1 MKKKVSVIIPMYN
14 AERTIKECLDSLVN
28 QTMFEDMELLIVDD
42 CSNDMCSGI
51 VMEYELEYPD
61 NILFIRLDT
70 NAGPGNARN
79 IAMEYVSGDY
89 IGFVDSD
96 DAVQPTMYEKLYK
109 EAVRTRADYVDS
121 GFYDQKNDQAIVFV
135 SDELAGTLDD
145 AKRSSLIAVGGYIVT
160 KIFRRDFIDLNNI
173 RFRNEYVLEDMDFL
187 IECTAR
193 ARKIATVKEIMYVY
207 RNSSGSLSKT
217 DQSLKYIHNQSS
229 AMLAIY
235 ERAHG
240 LENYE
245 GIREAVEFAML
256 HLYSN
261 ILNVCTNLVYLQIQ
275 PEDTVVSIMN
285 SLKKLKDNV
294 VLGNYDSE
302 YIRKGISKTNLDII
316 KANDISPE
324 AVLRNMRREE
334 N

>member
-51 VMEYELEYPD
+51 VMEYELEYPN

-109 EAVRTRADYVDS
+109 EAVRTGADYVDS

-207 RNSSGSLSKT
+207 RNSSGSLSKI

-235 ERAHG
+235 ERTHG

-275 PEDTVVSIMN
+275 SEDTVVSIMN